1 MKERLMSK
9 KLILTISVILPNL
22 LLASTEKNT
31 TVLKVESATES
42 ESLIVEKILSNHSGT
57 IKINKDTS
65 NNLTAQINE
74 SQEKIED
81 LILQLRNGLGGSVQ
95 IEKLPVVL
103 MKKGSQ
109 DDIGW

>member
-1 MKERLMSK
+1 MNK

-22 LLASTEKNT
+22 LLASTEKNQT
-31 TVLKVESATES
+31 ILKVESASET
-42 ESLIVEKILSNHSGT
+42 ESLIVETILSNHSGT

-81 LILQLRNGLGGSVQ
+81 LISQLRNGLGGSVKIEQLSSYQ
-95 IEKLPVVL
+95 I
-103 MKKGSQ
+103 KKGSQ
-109 DDIGW
+109 DHGEWGK